1 MSNSVKTVQPTPE
14 DKLSVFRSKTRIGD
28 QKRISDMTGYSP
40 SYVSEV
46 LGGKY
51 QNKSIVD
58 YAYKITRSRK

>member
-1 MSNSVKTVQPTPE
+1 MSNTVKTVQPTLK
-14 DKLSVFRSKTRIGD
+14 DKLSIFRSKTRLGD

-58 YAYKITRSRK
+58 YAYKITRARK

>member
-1 MSNSVKTVQPTPE
+1 MSNSVKTAQPTLK
-14 DKLSVFRSKTRIGD
+14 DKLSIFRSKTRLGD

-58 YAYKITRSRK
+58 YAYKITRARK

>member
-1 MSNSVKTVQPTPE
+1 MSNSVKTVQPTLKE
-14 DKLSVFRSKTRIGD
+14 KLSVFRSKTRLGD

>member
-1 MSNSVKTVQPTPE
+1 MSNSVKTAQPTLK
-14 DKLSVFRSKTRIGD
+14 DKLSVFRSKTRLGD

-58 YAYKITRSRK
+58 YAYKITRARK

>member
-1 MSNSVKTVQPTPE
+1 MSNSVKTVQPTLKE
-14 DKLSVFRSKTRIGD
+14 KLSVFRSKTRLGD

-58 YAYKITRSRK
+58 YAYKITRARK

>member
-1 MSNSVKTVQPTPE
+1 MSNTVKTVQPTLK
-14 DKLSVFRSKTRIGD
+14 DKLSIFRSKTRLGD

>member
-1 MSNSVKTVQPTPE
+1 MSNSVKTAQPTLK
-14 DKLSVFRSKTRIGD
+14 DKLSVFRSKTRLGD